1 MSDQINHL
9 DPDAPA
15 TDDPL
20 ASLES
25 AASGGVG
32 ESARWYRH
40 RATDLLA
47 IGLLLVVGLAL
58 GRQLTAWWNEPGLE
72 STADADRVTGA
83 GTAWTEPDDL
93 QLGELATTIH
103 RRRLIGDREAAY
115 RALESSIRDTA
126 DSAGWPERDADE
138 AAAELR
144 AAARD

>member
-32 ESARWYRH
+32 ESARWYRR

-47 IGLLLVVGLAL
+47 IGLLGF
-58 GRQLTAWWNEPGLE
+58 
-72 STADADRVTGA
+72 
-83 GTAWTEPDDL
+83 
-93 QLGELATTIH
+93 ATS
-103 RRRLIGDREAAY
+103 RIG
-115 RALESSIRDTA
+115 
-126 DSAGWPERDADE
+126 
-138 AAAELR
+138 AAAELDHGAER
-144 AAARD
+144 SFDYMVTGLVALGLVIAFIPFVPWMQRTIRRWNPGHGPGGGA